1 MNLLGIFGRRGSAP
15 VARER
20 LQILLAHERNGGCS
34 SDLIA
39 ALHKEVL
46 VAISKHVHV
55 DPDKVDVKMHRRAAM
70 SLLEID
76 IEIETPGKDVSA
88 MLKRED
94 GFVRFERTG

>member
-1 MNLLGIFGRRGSAP
+1 MNLLAMFRRRGSAP

-39 ALHKEVL
+39 VLHREVL
-46 VAISKHVHV
+46 EAVSKHVHV
-55 DPDKVDVKMHRRAAM
+55 DPSKVDVKMHRRKAM

-76 IEIETPGKDVSA
+76 IEIGTADKDVSG
-88 MLKRED
+88 MLKKDD
-94 GFVRFERTG
+94 GFARFERAS

>member
-1 MNLLGIFGRRGSAP
+1 MNLFAMFGRRGSAP

-39 ALHKEVL
+39 LLHKAVL
-46 VAISKHVHV
+46 EAVSKHVDV
-55 DPDKVDVKMHRRAAM
+55 DPGKVDVKMHRRESV

-76 IEIETPGKDVSA
+76 IEIGTPLKDASG
-88 MLKRED
+88 MPNKED
-94 GFVRFERTG
+94 GFPRFERAS

>member
-1 MNLLGIFGRRGSAP
+1 MNLLAMFGRRGSAP

-39 ALHKEVL
+39 ALHRDVL
-46 VAISKHVHV
+46 EAVSKHVQV
-55 DPDKVDVKMHRRAAM
+55 DPGKVDVKMHRREAV

-76 IEIETPGKDVSA
+76 IEIGTPLKGADGSSKSDDVVLFGKAS
-88 MLKRED
+88 
-94 GFVRFERTG
+94 